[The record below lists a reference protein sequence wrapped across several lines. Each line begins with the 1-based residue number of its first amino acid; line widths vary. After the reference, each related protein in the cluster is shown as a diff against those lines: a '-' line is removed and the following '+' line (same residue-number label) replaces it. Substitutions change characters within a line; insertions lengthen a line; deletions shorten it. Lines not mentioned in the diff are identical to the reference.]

1 MSSTAEL
8 VREHQVIER
17 VLTSLDGRLRAAREA
32 GTLDAAW
39 LRTVVTFSRQFIDR
53 CHHGKEEGCL
63 FPCLER
69 RGIPREGGPI
79 GVMLRE
85 HQMGRELVRR
95 ITEALDGYARGTAPL
110 EEVLVPGQ
118 AYVDLL
124 RQHIVKENTILFPMA
139 DAVLETGDDDANL
152 RCFGEREEEI
162 GHGAHARLVRL
173 AEEIT
178 EAFPAAD
185 RMERP

>member
-1 MSSTAEL
+1 
-8 VREHQVIER
+8 
-17 VLTSLDGRLRAAREA
+17 
-32 GTLDAAW
+32 
-39 LRTVVTFSRQFIDR
+39 
-53 CHHGKEEGCL
+53 
-63 FPCLER
+63 
-69 RGIPREGGPI
+69 
-79 GVMLRE
+79 MLRE

-124 RQHIVKENTILFPMA
+124 RQHIVKENTILFLMA
-139 DAVLETGDDDANL
+139 DAVLETADDDANL

-162 GHGAHARLVRL
+162 GHTAHARLVRL